1 MRKIL
6 ATAALLAGLALSSAV
21 PAAAT
26 PGQDQRFWDI
36 LVANQMIPGPQAV
49 NNAYMICSYLWSGRA
64 DVWDAVD
71 AVYQDNDLTY
81 RQAEIFVAA
90 AVSIYCPP
98 ARGKNV
104 A

>member
-1 MRKIL
+1 MFAKIAGAIL
-6 ATAALLAGLALSSAV
+6 AAGLALCSAS
-21 PAAAT
+21 PASAT

-36 LVANQMIPGPQAV
+36 LVANQIIPGPQAV
-49 NNAYMICSYLWSGRA
+49 NNAYTICSYVWSGRA

-71 AVYQDNDLTY
+71 AVYQDNDLSY

-90 AVSIYCPP
+90 AISVYCPP
-98 ARGKNV
+98 AENV